1 MFQKAEG
8 MTARLVVLLQPDSR
22 CNTSALPTAC
32 SRIYQ
37 MGPYVD
43 WGVGYMEILT
53 LPAPGKSRAVCQYY
67 AEKYE
72 PITDAIEKGAKTGKS

>member
-1 MFQKAEG
+1 
-8 MTARLVVLLQPDSR
+8 
-22 CNTSALPTAC
+22 
-32 SRIYQ
+32 
-37 MGPYVD
+37 
-43 WGVGYMEILT
+43 MEILT